1 MKSSQKDDLLS
12 LVRNGGV
19 MSLSQ
24 QLKLTAELSLPS
36 MMAQISFIIMQYIDA
51 AMVGRLGTE
60 CSAAV
65 GLINTST
72 WLFYGLGESVTIGFS
87 VLVAHRL
94 GANDAASAR
103 KIVRQAIFTCVFFS
117 AILMFVGVTISGRLP
132 YWLGGGEDI
141 AGMSSDY
148 FFIFALSMPIFHISY
163 LAASM
168 LRSSGNMK
176 IPSILNVMVCFLD
189 VLFNF
194 FLIYPDREINLFTHV
209 INIPGAGFGVKGAA
223 LGTAMAQSVGAIFMF
238 GYLIFK
244 SKDLKIY
251 GEKGSFI
258 PEKNCLK
265 NALKIGIPVGFERI
279 IMSSAYICLTAIIA
293 PLGNIAIAADTFAV
307 TVESLCYMPG
317 YGIADAA
324 TTLVGQSIGAG
335 RRTLAKQFAYITVF
349 SGIVVMTITAAI
361 MYIFALDMMQL
372 MTPID
377 EIAKLGAEVLR
388 IEAFAEPMFAAAI
401 VAYGV
406 FVGAGDSLTPS
417 LMNLLSMW
425 GLRITSAAF
434 LAPSMGLKGVWIV
447 MAAELSIRGVMF
459 LIRLKSSKWLKNT
472 IKSKVK

>member
-1 MKSSQKDDLLS
+1 MKSSQKEDLLG
-12 LVRNGGV
+12 LVRNGSQ
-19 MSLSQ
+19 MTLAQ

-51 AMVGRLGTE
+51 AMVGQLGSE

-65 GLINTST
+65 GLVNTST
-72 WLFYGLGESVTIGFS
+72 WLFYGLGESASTGFS

-94 GANDAASAR
+94 GANDAFSAR
-103 KIVRQAIFTCVFFS
+103 QILRQGLSTCLLVS
-117 AILMFVGVTISGRLP
+117 TILMGLGLSISSSLP
-132 YWLGGGEDI
+132 YWLGGGSDI
-141 AGMSSDY
+141 APMSTEY
-148 FFIFALSMPIFHISY
+148 FWIFALSMPFFHINY
-163 LAASM
+163 MAASM

-176 IPSILNVMVCFLD
+176 IPSILNVIMCFLD
-189 VLFNF
+189 VVFNF
-194 FLIYPDREINLFTHV
+194 FLIYPDRQISIFSHELEIF
-209 INIPGAGFGVKGAA
+209 GFGLGVKGAA
-223 LGTAMAQSVGAIFMF
+223 MGTALSQVVGSVFML

-258 PEKNCLK
+258 PQKKFLK
-265 NALKIGIPVGFERI
+265 NALKIGIPIGVERI

-335 RRTLAKQFAYITVF
+335 RRSLARRFGFITVF
-349 SGIVVMTITAAI
+349 CGIGVMTITAAI
-361 MYIFALDMMQL
+361 MYAFAPQMMHL
-372 MTPID
+372 MTPIT
-377 EIAKLGAEVLR
+377 EISTLGTEILR

-425 GLRITSAAF
+425 GLRITFAAF
-434 LAPSMGLKGVWIV
+434 LAPQMGLKGVWIV
-447 MAAELSIRGVMF
+447 MAVELSIRGILF
-459 LIRLKSSKWLKNT
+459 LIRLKSTKWLKNT
-472 IKSKVK
+472 IKAKLK